1 MLQLIG
7 RPAFSAFRLEKLL
20 NSIQAE
26 VPVVMAVRTEF
37 RYFIEIDDECILP
50 SAEHQ
55 ILETLL
61 EATEGQ
67 PSMRL
72 VKSVG
77 PCQESTG
84 RKRPSILIIP
94 PFENGSFG

>member
-1 MLQLIG
+1 MLDGVVTL
-7 RPAFSAFRLEKLL
+7 RPSRNFIDQTRILLDGHVLGKTGSVENMRTLGDIVTILKVFQCGFSE
-20 NSIQAE
+20 
-26 VPVVMAVRTEF
+26 
-37 RYFIEIDDECILP
+37 
-50 SAEHQ
+50 
-55 ILETLL
+55 LETLL

-94 PFENGSFG
+94 PVENGGFG